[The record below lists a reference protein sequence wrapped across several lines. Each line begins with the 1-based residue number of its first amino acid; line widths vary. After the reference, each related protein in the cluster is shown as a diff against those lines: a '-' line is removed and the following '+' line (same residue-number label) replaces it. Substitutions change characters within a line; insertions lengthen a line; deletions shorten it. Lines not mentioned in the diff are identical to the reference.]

1 MFGLWIMDL
10 RESLTMSSNKFNSMT
25 DRNLIREEMTEN
37 VKSYFQRLIP
47 FIFSLLLIFLSY
59 VPLDFFLSENIRPAV
74 AFVCVYYWIIHRP
87 DIFNLFSVYF
97 LGLIEDVL
105 SSVPMGTNI
114 LSLLVLYILLLNFG
128 RFFNGKPFIVTWYGF
143 AIVCLLTML
152 TKWLMVSIYYGQFL
166 PFAQVAF
173 SYLFS
178 VAAYPVL
185 SLLNAFVQNYLIQD
199 EV

>member
-1 MFGLWIMDL
+1 M
-10 RESLTMSSNKFNSMT
+10 MSSNKFNSMA

-74 AFVCVYYWIIHRP
+74 GFVCVYYWIIHRP

-97 LGLIEDVL
+97 LGLIEDIL

-114 LSLLVLYILLLNFG
+114 FSLLVLYILLLNFG

-143 AIVCLLTML
+143 AIVCLLTFF

-166 PFAQVAF
+166 PFVQVLF